1 MQTFLP
7 YKDFQKCAKSLDYR
21 RLGKQRVETLQIL
34 KTLNGESKGWENHPA
49 VLMWEDYLEALVEYG
64 VTICQE
70 WINRGYRDSCLDKIL
85 AHSWGDVVVIPH
97 WLTDEFCLAHQ
108 SNLVR
113 KDPLYY
119 RPLFP
124 DVPDNLPYI
133 WPTHATESN

>member
-7 YKDFQKCAKSLDYR
+7 YKDFQKCAECLDYR

-34 KTLNGESKGWENHPA
+34 RTLNGEGKGWENHPA

-64 VTICQE
+64 VIICQE
-70 WINRGYRDSCLDKIL
+70 WINRGYRDSCLDKIV
-85 AHSWGDVVVIPH
+85 AQSWGDVVVMPP

-113 KDPLYY
+113 KNPTFY

-124 DVPDNLPYI
+124 NVPDNLSYI
-133 WPTHATESN
+133 WPTHAQESN